1 MLILLALMFSLYAEA
16 TKIKV
21 VTREAINGGLF
32 GYDYVTSNLVTYTT
46 EYQGKEITHVGYEV
60 TCAKPGWTSCPKLG
74 AEYRPSTLQD
84 NWDQTQVNKADELM
98 NYALQKMAYGVQSGT
113 YNLQVQVQG
122 ELLRRIYEVVW
133 DARTGKVE
141 IFREDVSL

>member
-1 MLILLALMFSLYAEA
+1 MLILLALMFSFHAEA

-21 VTREAINGGLF
+21 VSREAINGGLF

-46 EYQGKEITHVGYEV
+46 EYQGKEIPHLGYEV
-60 TCAKPGWTSCPKLG
+60 TCLKPGWTACPKLG
-74 AEYRPSTLQD
+74 AEYRPSNLQD

-98 NYALQKMAYGVQSGT
+98 NYALQKISDGVQTGT
-113 YNLQVQVQG
+113 YSIQVHVQG
-122 ELLRRIYEVVW
+122 ELLKRIYEVVW
-133 DARTGKVE
+133 DARCAKVE